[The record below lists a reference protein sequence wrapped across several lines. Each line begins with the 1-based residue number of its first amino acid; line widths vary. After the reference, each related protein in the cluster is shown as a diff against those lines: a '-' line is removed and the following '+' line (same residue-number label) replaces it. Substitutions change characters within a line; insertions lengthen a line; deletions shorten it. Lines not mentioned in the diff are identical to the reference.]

1 MKKRFLFTPGPS
13 NVPPEVLESLAR
25 PIVHH
30 RSPDFDPIFAECQ
43 ERLQQ
48 VFRTKNPVLIF
59 TSSGTGAMEA
69 AITGVLSPGDK
80 MIYVEGGKFGQRW
93 GDIGKTFGLNVVKV
107 AVEWGTAVAPAAI
120 EEALKANPDAKAV
133 YTTLC
138 ETSAATL
145 ADIEAIGK
153 IVAKTDAVLGV
164 DAISGLAADVFKTDE
179 WGVDLA
185 VGGSQKA
192 LMLPPGLAFLSVSEK
207 AQKLVETAKCP
218 CYYFSVKKALKNL
231 KDNTTAYTPAVSL
244 IVGLNVA
251 LNMIEKEGL
260 ENVWC
265 RHAGLANALRAGG
278 QALGLTVF
286 GNAPSNAVVAFNLPE
301 GITYKALSLGLR
313 DDFGFTIAGGQ
324 DHLKGKIFRVAA
336 MGYADAK
343 DVFMFLAALE
353 QVLVSLG
360 FKVPTAG
367 AGVGGAMEALRTS
380 AGVAT
385 DSALAKA

>member
-1 MKKRFLFTPGPS
+1 MKKAFLFTPGPS
-13 NVPPEVLESLAR
+13 NVPPQVLEALGR

-43 ERLQQ
+43 TRLQY
-48 VFRTKNPVLIF
+48 VFQTKNPVLTF

-69 AITGVLSPGDK
+69 AVAGILSPGDK
-80 MIYVEGGKFGQRW
+80 MIHIEAGKFGQRW
-93 GDIGKTFGLNVVKV
+93 GAIGKAFGLNVVTLN
-107 AVEWGTAVAPAAI
+107 VEWGTAIAPEAVEA
-120 EEALKANPDAKAV
+120 ALKEHPDAKAV
-133 YTTLC
+133 YATLC
-138 ETSAATL
+138 ETSAASLT
-145 ADIEAIGK
+145 DIEAIGK
-153 IVAKTDAVLGV
+153 IVAKTDAVFGV
-164 DAISGLAADVFKTDE
+164 DAISGLAADVFKTDD
-179 WGVDLA
+179 WQVDLA

-192 LMLPPGLAFLSVSEK
+192 LMLPPGLAFLAISPK
-207 AQKLVETAKCP
+207 AQALSETAKCP
-218 CYYFSVKKALKNL
+218 CFYFSVKKALKNL

-251 LNMIEKEGL
+251 LDMIEKEGL

-265 RHAGLANALRAGG
+265 RHAGLANALRKGG
-278 QALGLTVF
+278 QAMGLEVF

-301 GITYKALSLGLR
+301 GVTYKALSLKLR
-313 DDFGFTIAGGQ
+313 DEFGFTIAGGQ

-360 FKVPTAG
+360 FKVPAAG
-367 AGVGGAMEALRTS
+367 CGVGAAMEALRS
-380 AGVAT
+380 EAGVAGAST
-385 DSALAKA
+385 LVNA